1 MAQPPKSAAPF
12 GGSFLSN
19 HRQEL
24 MKIWKT
30 ERETSPATILPA
42 LFHFRIHFF
51 LTYEKCLWFYQ
62 KKTVTM
68 NILDKL
74 FHVLYP
80 PHSCNISNEHLLY
93 KYCSGHSTLWKAHVS
108 RATAWL
114 CLQRPWCGVIVCK
127 LLAVLCSVILV
138 HKVGRNNSKDN
149 TYCICSFLIAV
160 IKTFKTTATYK
171 GKSLCSRFQKVRV
184 LDM

>member
-80 PHSCNISNEHLLY
+80 PIH
-93 KYCSGHSTLWKAHVS
+93 
-108 RATAWL
+108 
-114 CLQRPWCGVIVCK
+114 
-127 LLAVLCSVILV
+127 VILAMSICYINTAQV
-138 HKVGRNNSKDN
+138 IALCGKPMSRELQHDSVYSDPGVGWLYAS
-149 TYCICSFLIAV
+149 CWQCCALSSWS
-160 IKTFKTTATYK
+160 IKWEEIIVKTIPTVFVP
-171 GKSLCSRFQKVRV
+171 S
-184 LDM
+184 